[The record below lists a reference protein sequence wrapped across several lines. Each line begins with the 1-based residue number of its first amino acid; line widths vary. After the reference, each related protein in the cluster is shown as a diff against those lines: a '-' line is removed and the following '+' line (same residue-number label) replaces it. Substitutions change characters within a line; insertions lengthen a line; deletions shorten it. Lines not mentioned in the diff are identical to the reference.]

1 MAKKRVSASEPK
13 YERENGSRSG
23 DAMCFRSIISISM
36 ADATF
41 YTVRVDA
48 RFHGPW
54 RMAKPSM
61 NNRLPSVNAN
71 ANFLG
76 FTATAS

>member
-13 YERENGSRSG
+13 YDRENGSRSG
-23 DAMCFRSIISISM
+23 DAMCFRSIISIRM
-36 ADATF
+36 ANATL
-41 YTVRVDA
+41 YMLRGHV

-61 NNRLPSVNAN
+61 NNRLPSVNAS